1 MKRLKTKNSKDLKT
15 KICSK
20 TKTEP
25 RGRFLW
31 PKKQWIMDNE
41 KRRSENVK
49 SLKAS

>member
-25 RGRFLW
+25 GGRFLW
-31 PKKQWIMDNE
+31 PKKQWIMDNGQWTM
-41 KRRSENVK
+41 K
-49 SLKAS
+49 SVEAKT